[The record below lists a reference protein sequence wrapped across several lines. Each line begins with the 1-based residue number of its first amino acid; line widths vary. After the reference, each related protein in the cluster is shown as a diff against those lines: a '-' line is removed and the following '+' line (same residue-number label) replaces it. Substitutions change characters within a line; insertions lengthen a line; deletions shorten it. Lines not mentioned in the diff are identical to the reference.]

1 MSIVPFYAAAWV
13 RYFGSL
19 GIHIVGNRPTFRWDI
34 NGTDVHACLHTRAST
49 SYRERERELGEG
61 AGGERDISTLP
72 VNSVTEGGFW
82 TLAKRSAEAYWHYYF
97 QLASWYSDT

>member
-1 MSIVPFYAAAWV
+1 MPSYT
-13 RYFGSL
+13 R
-19 GIHIVGNRPTFRWDI
+19 IHIIQREGKGVG
-34 NGTDVHACLHTRAST
+34 
-49 SYRERERELGEG
+49 
-61 AGGERDISTLP
+61 GGGGRERDISTLP